1 MLLSDPKDCKFYHG
15 TCFTHQSRNM
25 LQIFSLKLAKIP
37 VDTGSVELYG
47 YIATRDVLD
56 PLLNYV
62 VNFSRNDP
70 LIVKKGSLIE
80 MTGPK
85 RGIELCDSTLIEYDM
100 RIKTGGQAKSDLQLI
115 DGVSFVDERGTLSE
129 YAITRRI
136 HGDYGAVDIT
146 ISRLDHAFEATVEV
160 VIPEVQGSFNMS
172 LGCFTSKLDKEIQ
185 LFDGTIVEPRGL
197 GWSVVAVVMR
207 TQMHLKFKIGSE
219 PSSSSE
225 YCCSFMP
232 HCHGHATELVKTD
245 FASISV
251 KVTWSSLPC
260 RWTTLH
266 TLLERYA
273 HDK

>member
-1 MLLSDPKDCKFYHG
+1 MIWR
-15 TCFTHQSRNM
+15 SR
-25 LQIFSLKLAKIP
+25 Q
-37 VDTGSVELYG
+37 EE
-47 YIATRDVLD
+47 
-56 PLLNYV
+56 
-62 VNFSRNDP
+62 
-70 LIVKKGSLIE
+70 VKKMIYSWL
-80 MTGPK
+80 MVYQSDTPDTFH
-85 RGIELCDSTLIEYDM
+85 RSVFTC
-100 RIKTGGQAKSDLQLI
+100 RINGDCGAI
-115 DGVSFVDERGTLSE
+115 DIS
-129 YAITRRI
+129 A
-136 HGDYGAVDIT
+136 
-146 ISRLDHAFEATVEV
+146 SRLDEAVEATVEV

-273 HDK
+273 HDKWN